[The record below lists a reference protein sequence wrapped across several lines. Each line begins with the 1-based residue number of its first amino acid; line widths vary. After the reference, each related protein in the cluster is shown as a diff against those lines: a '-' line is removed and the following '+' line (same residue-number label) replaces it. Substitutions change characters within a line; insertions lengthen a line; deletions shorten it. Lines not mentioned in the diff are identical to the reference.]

1 LRIYIK
7 QKAAAGTPGLPSLFE
22 ESTRMF
28 PTETLVDLSRW
39 QFALTAL
46 YHFIMV
52 PLTLGLSWILFIME
66 SVYVMTGR
74 EIYKDMTRFWGKLFG
89 INFALGVTTG
99 ITMEFQFGTNWAYY
113 SHYVGDIFGA
123 PLAIEGLMAFFLES
137 TFVGLF
143 FFGWNRLSK
152 RAHLLSTFL
161 VALGSNLSALWI
173 LVANAWMQN
182 PVGAEFNPATM
193 RMELTSFADLFFNP
207 VAQVKFVHTVAAGYV
222 TASMFVLGVSA
233 FYLLKGRDVAFAR
246 RSFAVAVGFGLASV
260 CSVIVLGD
268 ESGYEVGQVQ
278 KVKLATIEAAWET
291 EPPPASLTLFGF
303 PDQEAQTTR
312 GEITVPWLG
321 GLIVTRSLDK
331 PIKGVKE
338 LVAESEVRIEKGM
351 KAYGLLQKLRAGD
364 SSPALLQE
372 FTGLKQHL
380 GYGLLLTR
388 YTPKVVDATPE
399 QIRRAALDTIPNV
412 GVMFWSF
419 RVMAGLG
426 FYLLA
431 LIAVSF
437 YFCAR
442 RVFDQKRWLLKL
454 IVFSMPAPWIAAELG
469 WIVAEY
475 GRQPWSIGEVLP
487 TLLATSTL
495 STGDVIGS
503 IAAMVLLYTAF
514 MIAAAYLMVKFVRL
528 GPSSLHTGRYFFE
541 HSKAT
546 V

>member
-1 LRIYIK
+1 
-7 QKAAAGTPGLPSLFE
+7 
-22 ESTRMF
+22 MF
-28 PTETLVDLSRW
+28 ALPTELLVDLSRW
-39 QFALTAL
+39 QFALTAM

-66 SVYVMTGR
+66 SVYVMTGK

-152 RAHLLSTFL
+152 QAHLLTTFL

-193 RMELTSFADLFFNP
+193 RMELASFADLFFNP

-233 FYLLKGRDVAFAR
+233 LYLLKGRDVAFAR

-268 ESGYEVGQVQ
+268 ESGYEVGQIQ
-278 KVKLATIEAAWET
+278 KVKLATMEAAWDT
-291 EPPPASLTLFGF
+291 EPPPASFTIFGF

-312 GEITVPWLG
+312 AEIKVPWAG

-331 PIKGVKE
+331 PIKGVRQ
-338 LVAESEVRIEKGM
+338 LVEESEVRIEKGM
-351 KAYGLLQKLRAGD
+351 KAYGLLQTLRAGD
-364 SSPALLQE
+364 TSPALLQE
-372 FTGLKQHL
+372 FDSLKQHL
-380 GYGLLLTR
+380 GYGLLLKR

-399 QIRRAALDTIPNV
+399 QVRRAALDTIPNV

-419 RVMAGLG
+419 RIMVGLG
-426 FYLLA
+426 FYMLA

-437 YFCAR
+437 YFCAK
-442 RVFDQKRWLLKL
+442 RVFDRKRWLLKL

-487 TLLATSTL
+487 TLLASSTL
-495 STGDVIGS
+495 STWDLIGS
-503 IAAMVLLYTAF
+503 IAAIVLLYTAF
-514 MIAAAYLMVKFVRL
+514 MIAAAYLMVKYVRL

-541 HSKAT
+541 QSKAAL
-546 V
+546 

>member
-1 LRIYIK
+1 
-7 QKAAAGTPGLPSLFE
+7 
-22 ESTRMF
+22 
-28 PTETLVDLSRW
+28 
-39 QFALTAL
+39 
-46 YHFIMV
+46 
-52 PLTLGLSWILFIME
+52 ME

-152 RAHLLSTFL
+152 QAHLLTTFL

-182 PVGAEFNPATM
+182 PVGAEFNPTTM
-193 RMELTSFADLFFNP
+193 RMELTSFSDLFFNP

-222 TASMFVLGVSA
+222 TASMFVLGVSSL
-233 FYLLKGRDVAFAR
+233 YLLKGRDLAFAR

-268 ESGYEVGQVQ
+268 ESGYEVGQIQ
-278 KVKLATIEAAWET
+278 KVKLATMEAAWDT
-291 EPPPASLTLFGF
+291 EPPPASFTIFGF

-312 GEITVPWLG
+312 GEIKVPWLG
-321 GLIVTRSLDK
+321 GLIVTRSLDR
-331 PIKGVKE
+331 PIKGVKQ

-351 KAYGLLQKLRAGD
+351 RAFGLLQKLRAGD
-364 SSPALLQE
+364 TSPALLQE
-372 FTGLKQHL
+372 FNSLKQHL
-380 GYGLLLTR
+380 GYGLLMKR
-388 YTPKVVDATPE
+388 YTPKVTDATPE

-419 RVMAGLG
+419 RIMVGLG
-426 FYLLA
+426 FYMLA

-437 YFCAR
+437 YYCAKR
-442 RVFDQKRWLLKL
+442 EFDRKRWLLKL

-469 WIVAEY
+469 WIVAEF
-475 GRQPWSIGEVLP
+475 GRQPWTIGEVLP
-487 TLLATSTL
+487 TLLSTSTL
-495 STGDVIGS
+495 SVWDVIGS
-503 IAAMVLLYTAF
+503 MAVIVVLYTGF

-541 HSKAT
+541 QRKAA
-546 V
+546 

>member
-1 LRIYIK
+1 MF
-7 QKAAAGTPGLPSLFE
+7 SL
-22 ESTRMF
+22 
-28 PTETLVDLSRW
+28 PTETLVELSRW
-39 QFALTAL
+39 QFALTAM

-66 SVYVMTGR
+66 SVYVMTGK

-152 RAHLLSTFL
+152 RAHLATTFL

-173 LVANAWMQN
+173 LVANAWMQH

-193 RMELTSFADLFFNP
+193 RMELASFSDLFFNP
-207 VAQVKFVHTVAAGYV
+207 VAQVKFVHTVGAGYV
-222 TASMFVLGVSA
+222 TASMFVLGISA
-233 FYLLKGRDVAFAR
+233 LYLLKGRDPAFAR
-246 RSFAVAVGFGLASV
+246 RSFAVAVGFGLASI

-268 ESGYEVGQVQ
+268 ESGYELGQVQ
-278 KVKLATIEAAWET
+278 KVKLAAMEAAWET
-291 EPPPASLTLFGF
+291 EPPPASFTLFGF
-303 PDQEAQTTR
+303 PDQEARLTR

-331 PIKGVKE
+331 PVLGVKE
-338 LVAESEVRIEKGM
+338 LVAESERRIENGM
-351 KAYGLLQKLRAGD
+351 RAYGLLEKLRAGD
-364 SSPALLQE
+364 AAPAVRDD
-372 FTGLKQHL
+372 FTRLKSDL
-380 GYGLLLTR
+380 GYGLLLKR
-388 YTPKVVDATPE
+388 YTPKVTDATPE
-399 QIRRAALDTIPNV
+399 QVRRAALDTIPNV

-419 RVMAGLG
+419 RIMVGLG
-426 FYLLA
+426 FYMLA

-442 RVFDQKRWLLKL
+442 RVFERKRWLLKTIL
-454 IVFSMPAPWIAAELG
+454 FSMPAPWIAAELG

-487 TLLATSTL
+487 TVLSTSTL
-495 STGDVIGS
+495 MTGDLIGS
-503 IAAMVLLYTAF
+503 IAAMALLYTVF
-514 MIAAAYLMVKFVRL
+514 MIAAAYLMVKFVRR
-528 GPSSLHTGRYFFE
+528 GPSSLHTGRYHFE
-541 HSKAT
+541 HVKAA
-546 V
+546 

>member
-1 LRIYIK
+1 
-7 QKAAAGTPGLPSLFE
+7 
-22 ESTRMF
+22 MF
-28 PTETLVDLSRW
+28 TLPTETLVDLSRW
-39 QFALTAL
+39 QFALTAM

-74 EIYKDMTRFWGKLFG
+74 EIYRDMTKFWGKLFG

-152 RAHLLSTFL
+152 QAHLLTTFL

-182 PVGAEFNPATM
+182 PVGAQFNPATM
-193 RMELTSFADLFFNP
+193 RMELVSFSDLFFNP

-233 FYLLKGRDVAFAR
+233 LYLLKGRDTAFAR

-278 KVKLATIEAAWET
+278 KVKLATMEAAWDT
-291 EPPPASLTLFGF
+291 EPPPASFTIFGF

-312 GEITVPWLG
+312 AEIRVPWAG
-321 GLIVTRSLDK
+321 GLIVTRSLDR
-331 PIKGVKE
+331 PIKGVKQ
-338 LVAESEVRIEKGM
+338 LVEESEVRIEKGM
-351 KAYGLLQKLRAGD
+351 RAFGLLQQLRAGD
-364 SSPALLQE
+364 TSPALLQE
-372 FTGLKQHL
+372 FNSLKQHL
-380 GYGLLLTR
+380 GYGLLLKR
-388 YTPKVVDATPE
+388 YTPKVTDATPE
-399 QIRRAALDTIPNV
+399 QVRLAALDTIPNV

-419 RVMAGLG
+419 RIMVGLG
-426 FYLLA
+426 FYMLA
-431 LIAVSF
+431 LIALSF
-437 YFCAR
+437 YFCAK
-442 RVFDQKRWLLKL
+442 RVFDRKRWLLKL
-454 IVFSMPAPWIAAELG
+454 IVCSMPAPWIAAELG

-487 TLLATSTL
+487 TLLASSTL
-495 STGDVIGS
+495 STWDLIGS
-503 IAAMVLLYTAF
+503 IAALVLLYTAF
-514 MIAAAYLMVKFVRL
+514 MIAAAYLMVKYVRM
-528 GPSSLHTGRYFFE
+528 GPSSLHTGRYFYE
-541 HSKAT
+541 QSKAAL
-546 V
+546 

>member
-1 LRIYIK
+1 
-7 QKAAAGTPGLPSLFE
+7 
-22 ESTRMF
+22 MF
-28 PTETLVDLSRW
+28 TLPTETLVDLSRW
-39 QFALTAL
+39 QFALTAM

-66 SVYVMTGR
+66 SVYVMTGK
-74 EIYKDMTRFWGKLFG
+74 EVYKDMTRFWGKLFG

-143 FFGWNRLSK
+143 FFGWNRLNK
-152 RAHLLSTFL
+152 QTHLLTTFL

-193 RMELTSFADLFFNP
+193 RMELTSFSELFFNP
-207 VAQVKFVHTVAAGYV
+207 VAQVKFVHTVGAGYV
-222 TASMFVLGVSA
+222 TASIFVLGVSSL
-233 FYLLKGRDVAFAR
+233 YLLKGRDLAFAR

-278 KVKLATIEAAWET
+278 KVKLATMEAAWET
-291 EPPPASLTLFGF
+291 EPPPASFTIFGF

-331 PIKGVKE
+331 PVKGVKE
-338 LVAESEVRIEKGM
+338 LVAESEIRIEKGM

-364 SSPALLQE
+364 TSPAVLQE
-372 FTGLKQHL
+372 FNSLKRDL
-380 GYGLLLTR
+380 GYGLLLNR
-388 YTPKVVDATPE
+388 YTPRVIDATPE
-399 QIRRAALDTIPNV
+399 QIRQAALDTIPNV
-412 GVMFWSF
+412 AVMFWSF
-419 RVMAGLG
+419 RIMVGLG
-426 FYLLA
+426 FYMLA
-431 LIAVSF
+431 LVATAA

-442 RVFDQKRWLLKL
+442 RVFDRKRWLLKL
-454 IVFSMPAPWIAAELG
+454 ILFSMPAPWIAAELG

-487 TLLATSTL
+487 TLLSSSSL
-495 STGDVIGS
+495 SAGDLIGS
-503 IAAMVLLYTAF
+503 IAALVLLYTVF
-514 MIAAAYLMVKFVRL
+514 IIAAAYLMVKFVRL

-541 HSKAT
+541 QHQPA
-546 V
+546 

>member
-1 LRIYIK
+1 L
-7 QKAAAGTPGLPSLFE
+7 
-22 ESTRMF
+22 
-28 PTETLVDLSRW
+28 
-39 QFALTAL
+39 
-46 YHFIMV
+46 
-52 PLTLGLSWILFIME
+52 
-66 SVYVMTGR
+66 
-74 EIYKDMTRFWGKLFG
+74 
-89 INFALGVTTG
+89 
-99 ITMEFQFGTNWAYY
+99 
-113 SHYVGDIFGA
+113 
-123 PLAIEGLMAFFLES
+123 
-137 TFVGLF
+137 GLF

-152 RAHLLSTFL
+152 QAHLLTTFL

-233 FYLLKGRDVAFAR
+233 LYLLKGRDVAFAR

-278 KVKLATIEAAWET
+278 KVKLATMEAAWDT
-291 EPPPASLTLFGF
+291 EPPPASFTIFGF

-312 GEITVPWLG
+312 AEVKVPWAG
-321 GLIVTRSLDK
+321 GLIVTRSLDTS
-331 PIKGVKE
+331 IKGVKQ

-364 SSPALLQE
+364 GSPVLLQE
-372 FTGLKQHL
+372 FTSLKQHL
-380 GYGLLLTR
+380 GYGLLLKR
-388 YTPKVVDATPE
+388 YTPKVTDATPE
-399 QIRRAALDTIPNV
+399 QIHRAALDTIPNV

-419 RVMAGLG
+419 RIMVGLG
-426 FYLLA
+426 FYMLA

-437 YFCAR
+437 YFCAK
-442 RVFDQKRWLLKL
+442 RVFDRKRWLLKL
-454 IVFSMPAPWIAAELG
+454 IVCSMPAPWIAAELG

-487 TLLATSTL
+487 TLLASSTL
-495 STGDVIGS
+495 STGDLIGS
-503 IAAMVLLYTAF
+503 IAAVVLLYTAF
-514 MIAAAYLMVKFVRL
+514 MIAAAYLMVKYVRL
-528 GPSSLHTGRYFFE
+528 GPSSLHTGRYFLE
-541 HSKAT
+541 QSKAAS
-546 V
+546 